1 MSKVLVIGGG
11 RASGKTT
18 LINQLNI
25 ALQGQDILIVE
36 SGDAGDIALEMAR
49 LLGSSLEDKAI
60 RLSRIVALE
69 EQLAASPPD
78 VYLHM
83 HTAPSRQNQRLRT
96 RRGPGDEYW
105 RHADLWNLD
114 LYQRAVIP
122 QLCQKHNTFYFPV
135 TFDRGVSLADFLP
148 EILNVLR

>member
-1 MSKVLVIGGG
+1 MKVVVIGGG
-11 RASGKTT
+11 RACGKTT
-18 LINQLNI
+18 LLNQLNI
-25 ALQGQDILIVE
+25 ACQGMDVQFVE
-36 SGDAGDIALEMAR
+36 TGDAGDIALEMAR
-49 LLGSSLEDKAI
+49 LVGGTLEDKAI
-60 RLSRIVALE
+60 RLSRIAALE
-69 EQLAASPPD
+69 EQLAAAPPD
-78 VYLHM
+78 IYLHM

-135 TFDRGVSLADFLP
+135 TFDRGVSLSDFLP
-148 EILNVLR
+148 ELLNVLK